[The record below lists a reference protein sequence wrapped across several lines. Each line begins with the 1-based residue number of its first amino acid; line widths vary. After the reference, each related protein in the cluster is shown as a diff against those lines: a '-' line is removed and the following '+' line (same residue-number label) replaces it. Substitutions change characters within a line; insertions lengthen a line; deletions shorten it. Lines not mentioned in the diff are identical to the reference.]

1 MLERTH
7 PSRLTSAEVLDRVLD
22 KGIVIDALSH
32 VSLAGTQL
40 VTFTSHVVV
49 ASIETYLNYFGE
61 DVGVESPPL
70 VDDEQRP
77 RTLREAPRLVDFPA
91 FLPD

>member
-40 VTFTSHVVV
+40 VTFTSHVIV
-49 ASIETYLNYFGE
+49 ASIETYLKYFAE
-61 DVGVESPPL
+61 DAGVESPPL
-70 VDDEQRP
+70 VEEQRP
-77 RTLREAPRLVDFPA
+77 RTLRDAPRLVDFPA

>member
-7 PSRLTSAEVLDRVLD
+7 PSCLTSAEVLDRVLD

-32 VSLAGTQL
+32 VSIAGTQL

-49 ASIETYLNYFGE
+49 ASIETYLKYFAE
-61 DVGVESPPL
+61 DAGVESPRP
-70 VDDEQRP
+70 VDGEPRP